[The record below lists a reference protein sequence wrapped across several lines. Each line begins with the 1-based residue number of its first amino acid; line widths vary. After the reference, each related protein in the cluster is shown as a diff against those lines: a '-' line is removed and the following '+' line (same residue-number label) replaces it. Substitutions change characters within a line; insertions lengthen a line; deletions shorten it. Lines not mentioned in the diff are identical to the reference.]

1 MDQRKL
7 MLFLIFKQ
15 WHLEMMSVAILM
27 VLLKLDF
34 AQQQYKRNMLR
45 RRTFA
50 NNQTRLFYLDSLI
63 GSSNINYVN
72 QLRMDRR
79 TFGILCELLR
89 TDDKLKKDGLVTIE
103 EQVCSFLHVLAHH
116 VKNCTIGHR
125 FNRSGETVSRY
136 FNSVL
141 NGIIRLQGS
150 LLQKPNPIP
159 NDCTDARWKWFKG
172 CLGALDETHIKV
184 RVSEKDKP
192 RYRTR
197 KCEVATNVLG
207 VCSRDMKFIFVFP
220 GWEGSA
226 SDSRVLRDALSRP
239 TGLKVPNEGARCD
252 TGSFKSGTL
261 TQIEKILNSIL
272 PNSGI
277 KASPHIDSK
286 IRFWKKQYDRATGQV
301 VGTPQQILDEVN
313 SEGTN
318 MEGVGSPMLVPQQ
331 ASDSIH
337 LVNDELSRPRKR
349 ARRDTLTPVR
359 FKEVENVIQNVF
371 QQSCNKMKELAA
383 SVFGHNEDMSDI
395 ADELATMG
403 LELDDELDALTLIL
417 EKSSNISAFK
427 SLKGARR

>member
-1 MDQRKL
+1 
-7 MLFLIFKQ
+7 
-15 WHLEMMSVAILM
+15 
-27 VLLKLDF
+27 
-34 AQQQYKRNMLR
+34 
-45 RRTFA
+45 
-50 NNQTRLFYLDSLI
+50 
-63 GSSNINYVN
+63 
-72 QLRMDRR
+72 MDRR

-89 TDDKLKKDGLVTIE
+89 TDGKLKKDGLVTIE

-116 VKNCTIGHR
+116 VKNRTIGHR

-172 CLGALDETHIKV
+172 CLGALDGTHIKV

-197 KCEVATNVLG
+197 KGEVATNVLG

-252 TGSFKSGTL
+252 TGSFKSGTS
-261 TQIEKILNSIL
+261 TQIEKTLNSIL
-272 PNSGI
+272 PNSRI

-286 IRFWKKQYDRATGQV
+286 IRFWKKQYGIVFDMLNTSGFGWNDTKKCVEVDSNEVWEMYVLAHKEAEGWRDKSFPLYERLINIFGKDRATGQV
-301 VGTPQQILDEVN
+301 TGTPQQILNE
-313 SEGTN
+313 
-318 MEGVGSPMLVPQQ
+318 
-331 ASDSIH
+331 
-337 LVNDELSRPRKR
+337 R
-349 ARRDTLTPVR
+349 ARRDTLTPVG

-371 QQSCNKMKELAA
+371 QQSCNEMKELAA
-383 SVFGHNEDMSDI
+383 SVFGHNEDRSDI
-395 ADELATMG
+395 ANELVTMG

-417 EKSSNISAFK
+417 EKPSNISAFK
-427 SLKGARR
+427 SLKGARRQTFVQKLLRNKAVG